1 MKKSELAILI
11 PAFNESKTIFSV
23 IKKIER
29 FGTPIVIDDGSSDN
43 TFNLAKKAGA
53 TVIKHKTNLGYDESL
68 NTGFLT
74 ACENNCK
81 YVITFDADDQHDSKL
96 IPIFIDLLYEGN
108 IVVCGVRKK
117 KQRFSELLFSIY
129 TNIRW
134 GIKDPLCGMKGYSID
149 LYKELGHFDSYN
161 SIGTELL
168 LFSLSKNYSVKQVP
182 IPIKRRQDL
191 PRLGSLAR
199 ANIKILT
206 SLMRHLI

>member
-1 MKKSELAILI
+1 
-11 PAFNESKTIFSV
+11 
-23 IKKIER
+23 
-29 FGTPIVIDDGSSDN
+29 
-43 TFNLAKKAGA
+43 
-53 TVIKHKTNLGYDESL
+53 
-68 NTGFLT
+68 
-74 ACENNCK
+74 
-81 YVITFDADDQHDSKL
+81 
-96 IPIFIDLLYEGN
+96 
-108 IVVCGVRKK
+108 
-117 KQRFSELLFSIY
+117 
-129 TNIRW
+129 
-134 GIKDPLCGMKGYSID
+134 MKGYSID

>member
-117 KQRFSELLFSIY
+117 KPRFSELLFSIY